1 MIRSLRRIARL
12 LRLILH
18 TLVGLFIA
26 ILARL
31 SARPE
36 VWAQRWFRG
45 LLNILN
51 LHVISHGER
60 ATSPALV
67 AGNHQSWLDIAV
79 LAALKPVIFVSKAE
93 VAQWP
98 LVGWMSRSA
107 DTLFIER
114 GGHGTQHLNQDIAAR
129 LAEQRCVVVFPEGTT
144 TCGPGVRRFQPRLF
158 AGAIATQTPVL
169 PFALRYREACAPYVD
184 DQTLAGNLWAMLA
197 EAQPHV
203 EVMFG
208 PTLSCGDSRNAIAK
222 ATQAWAEAALNN
234 PPGWATQVG
243 AARSQEQTC
252 QA

>member
-18 TLVGLFIA
+18 TLVGLFMA
-26 ILARL
+26 VLARF

-36 VWAQRWFRG
+36 LWAQRWFRG
-45 LLNILN
+45 LLNVLN
-51 LHVISHGER
+51 LHVISHGPR
-60 ATSPALV
+60 SASPALV

-98 LVGWMSRSA
+98 LVGWMARST

-144 TCGPGVRRFQPRLF
+144 TPGPGVRRFQPRLF
-158 AGAIATQTPVL
+158 AGAIATQSPVL

-184 DQTLAGNLWAMLA
+184 EQTLVGNLWAMLG
-197 EAQPHV
+197 EDQPHV

-208 PTLSCGDSRNAIAK
+208 PELPCGDSRNAIAQT
-222 ATQAWAEAALNN
+222 TQNWAESALRN
-234 PPGWATQVG
+234 PPGWAAHPGETL
-243 AARSQEQTC
+243 SQEHTC